1 MMDRALDSTMVSNAI
16 DLGVLITR
24 LRRTSRE
31 LRSAV
36 SAARDGVG
44 LLALEDRTI
53 LEEINHVLKDV
64 GLQVILKE

>member
-1 MMDRALDSTMVSNAI
+1 MDRVLDSKTVSDVI
-16 DLGVLITR
+16 DMGGLIIR

-44 LLALEDRTI
+44 LLSLEDRII
-53 LEEINHVLKDV
+53 LEEINDVLKDV
-64 GLQVILKE
+64 GLQVVPKE